1 MTLRQLD
8 FGLPLENIL
17 FAFLSFYENK
27 MVVICCVYAIIFY
40 LFELKKVSV
49 PCKEE

>member
-17 FAFLSFYENK
+17 FAFLSFYEHK
-27 MVVICCVYAIIFY
+27 TVVISCVYAIIFY